1 MDPVLP
7 SGIEEYLADT
17 QYKVETEGGSGN
29 WMHFPSIKR
38 VTTAYILDLEN
49 RKVSKCLSALY
60 YIFHVRSKLLLGYK
74 KRGFAQGVSVE
85 VPITFRLDEPT
96 EWLDV

>member
-7 SGIEEYLADT
+7 PGIEDYLVDT

-29 WMHFPSIKR
+29 WMHFPSVKR

-49 RKVSKCLSALY
+49 RKVSKCLRALY
-60 YIFHVRSKLLLGYK
+60 YVSYVRSKLLLGYK
-74 KRGFAQGVSVE
+74 KRGFAQGVSVG
-85 VPITFRLDEPT
+85 VPVTFHLNEPT
-96 EWLDV
+96 EWFDV